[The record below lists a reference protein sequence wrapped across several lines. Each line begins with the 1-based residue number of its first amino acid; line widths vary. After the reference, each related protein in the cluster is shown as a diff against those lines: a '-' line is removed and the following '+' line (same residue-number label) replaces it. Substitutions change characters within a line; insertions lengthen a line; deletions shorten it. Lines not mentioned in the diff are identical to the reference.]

1 MSETTTLRV
10 VRRGAGGAVVCA
22 PASTVA
28 DGALNLRCRFPNGDL
43 PAKCTSEGVSCTPPA
58 STGTSA
64 FSVLDQVDVSLAEG
78 LLDESAAKPAVVGM
92 RAFAVVSVCYLLYTL
107 TDGAIRMV
115 VLLHAFQLGFS
126 AWQVA
131 LMFSLYE
138 IAGIGTNLAAGLAGA
153 RWGIRA
159 TLLTGLGVQLA
170 GIAMLWGFNAAWA
183 DPARQWKS
191 LAYIAS
197 AQALCGVAK
206 DLTKLG
212 GKTVS
217 KLVTPDEKQS
227 RLFKTVAFLTGM
239 KNSLKGVG
247 YFAGAACLSVS
258 FSFALAVQLGLILTA
273 LPCAFFGLSTDV
285 GRARSRNVTLATL
298 LRPAANVRR
307 LSMARAFLF
316 GSRDLWFEVVLPFYL
331 RNQAQGLGWSRP
343 TTGAA
348 LAAFIIVYGQ
358 VQSYTPQLVLSP
370 LRQEPANKLVQ
381 VLWNG
386 VLTCVAAGLAV
397 SFLATDVFTGHH
409 LSQMVTVL
417 VLGLAT
423 FCVVFAVNSSI
434 HSYLIV
440 RYSGGDKVAS
450 DIGFYYM
457 SNAVG
462 RFTGTLVSGAL
473 YQYTSSDKSRALGY
487 CFVASTAFA
496 LISTLLTLRLDDQQA
511 GLMCGPRMTCVGAAA
526 SVDGAEEP
534 QPKLEL
540 ERTQLEAPA
549 PLVAHST

>member
-1 MSETTTLRV
+1 MSETTVRV

-22 PASTVA
+22 PPSAAPEGV
-28 DGALNLRCRFPNGDL
+28 LNLRCRFPKGDL
-43 PAKCTSEGVSCTPPA
+43 PATCTADGVSCTPPT
-58 STGTSA
+58 SSGTSA
-64 FSVLDQVDVSLAEG
+64 YTVLDQDDVPLAEG
-78 LLDESAAKPAVVGM
+78 VLDESQAKPAVVGM

-138 IAGIGTNLAAGLAGA
+138 IAGIVTNLAAGLAGA

-170 GIAMLWGFNAAWA
+170 GIAMLWGFNANWA

-247 YFAGAACLSVS
+247 YFIGAAALSIS
-258 FSFALAVQLGLILTA
+258 FSFALAVQLGLIFTA
-273 LPCAFFGLSTDV
+273 LPLALFGLSADV

-298 LRPAANVRR
+298 LRPAPNVRR
-307 LSMARAFLF
+307 LSLARAFLF

-331 RNQAQGLGWSRP
+331 RNQSQGLGWSRP

-348 LAAFIIVYGQ
+348 LAAFIIMYGQ

-386 VLTCVAAGLAV
+386 VLTLVAAGLAV
-397 SFLATDVFTGHH
+397 SFLATDVFVGHH

-417 VLGLAT
+417 VLGLAA

-450 DIGFYYM
+450 DVGFYYM

-473 YQYTSSDKSRALGY
+473 YQYTSSNKSRALGY
-487 CFVASTAFA
+487 CFVASTAFSLA
-496 LISTLLTLRLDDQQA
+496 STLLTLRLDDQQA

-526 SVDGAEEP
+526 SVDGERTVEE
-534 QPKLEL
+534 KG
-540 ERTQLEAPA
+540 TQLEAPV
-549 PLVAHST
+549 PIVAHST